1 MAGHIATTAPHLD
14 GSEPIGVWFDVAW
27 ACYVEMMLK
36 LDSHALEH
44 IETVWDELAMKLTE
58 DGKPTP
64 EEWGAS
70 PQAQA
75 GQASLMA
82 MFGGSPD
89 MGGAPPIGDEAGG
102 AQ

>member
-1 MAGHIATTAPHLD
+1 MSGQIASSAPHLD
-14 GSEPIGVWFDVAW
+14 GSESIGVWFDVAW
-27 ACYVEMMLK
+27 AAYVHVMLT
-36 LDSHALEH
+36 LDKQALEH
-44 IETVWDELAMKLTE
+44 IEGVWDDLAAELDE
-58 DGKPTP
+58 NGKPTP
-64 EEWGAS
+64 ETWGAS

-89 MGGAPPIGDEAGG
+89 MGDMGTAPGVGDD